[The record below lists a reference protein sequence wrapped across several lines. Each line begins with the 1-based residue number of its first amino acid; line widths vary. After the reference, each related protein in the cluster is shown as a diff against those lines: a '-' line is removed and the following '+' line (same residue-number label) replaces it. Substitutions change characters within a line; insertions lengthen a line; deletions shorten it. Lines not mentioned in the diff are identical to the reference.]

1 MHQIL
6 ECLKIGNPTSSNNR
20 WCQLLELF
28 TISIKKYKF
37 LMYISYIKLKVK
49 NKYNIDLKLVDIVI
63 VTRRHSQGV
72 IC

>member
-20 WCQLLELF
+20 WCPLLELF
-28 TISIKKYKF
+28 TNSIKKYKF

-49 NKYNIDLKLVDIVI
+49 NKYNIDLKLVNIVI

-72 IC
+72 FC